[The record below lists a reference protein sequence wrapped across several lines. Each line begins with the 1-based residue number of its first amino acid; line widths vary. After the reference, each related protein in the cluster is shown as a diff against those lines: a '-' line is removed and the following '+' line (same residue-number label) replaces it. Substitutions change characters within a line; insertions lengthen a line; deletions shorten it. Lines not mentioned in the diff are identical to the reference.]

1 MPCDITG
8 QTVTCVR
15 SRPGRGVS
23 SITLDVDL
31 APDAYSATLTNEATV
46 TGPLADPVLGN
57 NKATDDVS
65 VLDRANVSIEKAVT
79 GADPVKAG
87 QGTSFRLTVHND
99 GPSDADDV
107 TVIDTLPTGMT
118 AGDVTTSGW
127 SCSSSGQVI
136 TCERATLAAGASDT
150 IDIDV
155 TVDSSVLDAA
165 TLTNE
170 STVSTSTTG
179 DVLTDN
185 DARASVT
192 VTTEA
197 DLSIVKSA
205 DPVMADAGQQV
216 TWTLAVRNNGP
227 SDVTGTT
234 TITDTLPAGL
244 VLLGAD
250 GGWTCSNVDQDLTCT
265 LPGPFQA
272 NTDAPVVTL
281 RTMIDAERTGLRRCP
296 TRRGSRPRRPTRTR
310 ATTLRPTRSR

>member
-1 MPCDITG
+1 M
-8 QTVTCVR
+8 
-15 SRPGRGVS
+15 
-23 SITLDVDL
+23 
-31 APDAYSATLTNEATV
+31 
-46 TGPLADPVLGN
+46 
-57 NKATDDVS
+57 
-65 VLDRANVSIEKAVT
+65 
-79 GADPVKAG
+79 
-87 QGTSFRLTVHND
+87 
-99 GPSDADDV
+99 
-107 TVIDTLPTGMT
+107 
-118 AGDVTTSGW
+118 TTSGW
-127 SCSSSGQVI
+127 SYQSGQVI

-150 IDIDV
+150 IDI

-165 TLTNE
+165 IGDEL

-179 DVLTDN
+179 TLTDN

-250 GGWTCSNVDQDLTCT
+250 GGWTCSNVDQDHATADPHAARAV
-265 LPGPFQA
+265 PGEHRR
-272 NTDAPVVTL
+272 TWVVTL
-281 RTMIDAERTGLRRCP
+281 RTMIDAGAPAGALPNPARVSSP
-296 TRRGSRPRRPTRTR
+296 TTDPNPGNDI
-310 ATTLRPTRSR
+310 LRPATPSR